1 MRKIEFANKYNV
13 NLEDAKRDLEA
24 KLDKIDRNK
33 GALAHK
39 AENQRNRGDVAGA
52 EKTMRQHERFVRF
65 GNKALKKGVYDVTIV
80 GKFRNS
86 TRVKANSA
94 DEAGDRAMREA
105 QVAARGVNLYDKK
118 VQKATES
125 T

>member
-13 NLEDAKRDLEA
+13 DLNDAKRDLEA

-80 GKFRNS
+80 GKFRYS
-86 TRVKANSA
+86 TRVNANSA

-125 T
+125 A